1 MLLYFKKLGT
11 FANQNFY
18 LSQALKQL
26 YLKSAVVGMRGG
38 GVGFYIKNNFN
49 AKIIDILSPIENNII
64 ESLTIQLTYPTK
76 NL

>member
-1 MLLYFKKLGT
+1 
-11 FANQNFY
+11 
-18 LSQALKQL
+18 
-26 YLKSAVVGMRGG
+26 MRGG

-49 AKIIDILSPIENNII
+49 AKIIEIRSPIENNII